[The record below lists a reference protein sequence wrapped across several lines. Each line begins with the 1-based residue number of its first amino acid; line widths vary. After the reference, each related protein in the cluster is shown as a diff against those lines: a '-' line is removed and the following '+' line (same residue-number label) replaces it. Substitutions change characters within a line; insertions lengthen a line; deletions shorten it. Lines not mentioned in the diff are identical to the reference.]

1 MNKSKRLR
9 FTVAVI
15 IVNYAIAVYGI
26 NHGVDLTALGT
37 FLALVNTPLYAYI
50 LGESYRPSKP

>member
-1 MNKSKRLR
+1 MKNSKRLR

-15 IVNYAIAVYGI
+15 IVNYAIAVYAI
-26 NHGVDLTALGT
+26 NHGVDLNALGT

>member
-9 FTVAVI
+9 FTIAVI
-15 IVNYAIAVYGI
+15 IVNYVIGFYAIK
-26 NHGVDLTALGT
+26 HGVDLAALGT

-50 LGESYRPSKP
+50 MGESYRPSNK